1 MASLFKTHFKRKKKK
16 KKNNTSLRGTT
27 IDKYDPD
34 YFYNDDTYKNTNS
47 KKKKGRKLGT
57 IFNKNEN
64 KKPKKTSRKKQPKYE
79 IYTST
84 DQVNKALNKAQ
95 KRRAQLAT
103 IQHKSDKMVNTS
115 KEYNNLAKQLE

>member
-1 MASLFKTHFKRKKKK
+1 MASLFKKKKK
-16 KKNNTSLRGTT
+16 KKKSTHDNTNRGVDT
-27 IDKYDPD
+27 YDPD

-47 KKKKGRKLGT
+47 KKKKSRKLGT

-103 IQHKSDKMVNTS
+103 I
-115 KEYNNLAKQLE
+115 